1 MTTTTTRIAELSD
14 AQAIRTLALVLDH
27 DKPLPDPTWLRD
39 LDTRAREAA
48 TEPEPDLA
56 ELTTLEPV
64 PPGELARATLT
75 YLTDTRPDLAPVID
89 RALTLPAEDTSR
101 FDPATL
107 AIGALVLLALQTE
120 IELTRSDK
128 GRWRFHF
135 RKRPLSDATLS
146 QLLSQL
152 LANLLPPP

>member
-89 RALTLPAEDTSR
+89 RAIALPIDNTK

-107 AIGALVLLALQTE
+107 AIGALVLLALRTE
-120 IELTRSDK
+120 IDLTRSDK
-128 GRWRFHF
+128 GRWRFRLHT
-135 RKRPLSDATLS
+135 KPLSDSALG

-152 LANLLPPP
+152 LTNLLPPP